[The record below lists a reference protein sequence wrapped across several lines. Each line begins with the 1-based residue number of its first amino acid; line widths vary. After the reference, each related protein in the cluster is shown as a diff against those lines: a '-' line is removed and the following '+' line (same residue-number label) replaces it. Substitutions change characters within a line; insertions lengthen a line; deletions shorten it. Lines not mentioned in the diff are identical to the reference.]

1 MKTCNKCGI
10 DKEESEYHKRGNA
23 LKGTCKTCRKEEN
36 KKHYY
41 KDHDKTKQNKRIA
54 WHKSQLKKILKE
66 REL

>member
-10 DKEESEYHKRGNA
+10 EKEESEYHKIGNA
-23 LKGTCKTCRKEEN
+23 LRYTCKTCRNKEN
-36 KKHYY
+36 KKDYY
-41 KDHDKTKQNKRIA
+41 KDHEKTKQNKRIA